1 MGPRVTITHV
11 TSARLM
17 PVAVGVQLGCAALQ
31 VVADDAGVDLLHI
44 KGPSVHLELLATLP
58 WVDPVTGSPGRQ
70 GVARRSIDIDV
81 LVRPSHVDRLFA
93 AMAAHRWV
101 LAYRFEDGS
110 AFEHAST
117 WLREGLAAADVH
129 RTFPGFGIDHEVAFD
144 RLWADRQAMDIGGY
158 LCEVPSLTAQRL
170 SLILHA
176 TRGGDLGGGDIH
188 RAWTL
193 ATPHDRAEVDA
204 LAAELGATVALA
216 AGTGRLDQHRDARE
230 YDLWRVLS
238 TGNHSRIALW
248 KARVRAQPTAWGRV
262 RTAVKLAGPKPGRLR
277 HVLGRDPTPIEVG
290 RAWGKDVLTVAAEV
304 GRRLTG
310 RLRSRA

>member
-1 MGPRVTITHV
+1 MEIGHGVELA
-11 TSARLM
+11 SAS
-17 PVAVGVQLGCAALQ
+17 LQ
-31 VVADDAGVDLLHI
+31 VIAEDASVDALHI
-44 KGPSVHLELLATLP
+44 KGPSVHPVLLASQVS
-58 WVDPVTGSPGRQ
+58 VDPVSGASIRRS
-70 GVARRSIDIDV
+70 VARPSIDIDV

-101 LAYRFEDGS
+101 MAYRFEDGS

-129 RTFPGFGIDHEVAFD
+129 RTFPGFGIDHEAAFD
-144 RLWADRQAMDIGGY
+144 RLWADRQPMDIGGY
-158 LCEVPSLTAQRL
+158 LCQVPSLTAQRL
-170 SLILHA
+170 ILILHA
-176 TRGGDLGGGDIH
+176 TRGGDLGGGDIQ

-193 ATPHDRAEVDA
+193 ATLHDRAEVDA

-230 YDLWRVLS
+230 HDLWRALS
-238 TGNHSRIALW
+238 TGNHSRLALW

-262 RTAVKLAGPKPGRLR
+262 RTAVKLASPKPGRLR